1 MMDSWI
7 EKLKEACQ
15 GLEGIDLE
23 KHLKGRL
30 RGKVTIDG
38 ISRSNMI
45 TDAGIKAIVKA
56 LCNVNRLQSRV
67 VIPSF
72 MIETFGASTST
83 TPPNSGDT
91 TLGGSVSLRN
101 IEQVDGV
108 GKKIVIS
115 NFIGQPEFNFTWR
128 KIGLFLTTGQLF
140 AVTQVHEPKTSQVAK
155 TVIWEIEFQD

>member
-7 EKLKEACQ
+7 EKLKDACS
-15 GLEGIDLE
+15 GLDGVDLE
-23 KHLKGRL
+23 KHLGSRL
-30 RGKVTIDG
+30 KGKVTIDG
-38 ISRSNMI
+38 VSTPNMI

-72 MIETFGASTST
+72 QIETFGASTST
-83 TPPNSGDT
+83 APPNSGDT

-101 IEQVDGV
+101 VEQVDGV
-108 GKKIVIS
+108 GRKIVVS